1 MQPSSRALVA
11 ILLDNAMSHGA
22 PHALVTLSLERT
34 SNGVQITVGNA
45 VRPEEVERLRKTS
58 FFERFTRSDEA
69 RTGETDDETGSHYG
83 LGLAIAR
90 SIVDAHGGMIE
101 AILDEQ
107 DLVITFTVHIPAK

>member
-1 MQPSSRALVA
+1 MYREGYDEVLLVEDGLDHPAMCVDDASRDGKAESVVRARLV
-11 ILLDNAMSHGA
+11 I
-22 PHALVTLSLERT
+22 
-34 SNGVQITVGNA
+34 
-45 VRPEEVERLRKTS
+45 RL
-58 FFERFTRSDEA
+58 A